1 MPGHMETEN
10 KKGKVYLVGAGP
22 GDPGL
27 ITVKG
32 RECINKADVIVYDY
46 LASPTLLKYAPK
58 NTELIYVGKK
68 GGDHTLSQDGI
79 NMLLVEKASAGA
91 VVTRLKGGDPFIF
104 GRGGEEVEILV
115 EHGIAFEIVPGVTS
129 AIAAPAYAGIPLT
142 HRRFAS
148 TVSFVTGH
156 EDPLK
161 RTSSIDWK
169 NLAPGSG
176 TIVFLMGMK
185 NLGDIARLL
194 MENGR
199 SPKTPVA
206 IVRWGTTTQQTVVSG
221 TLETIFDRAREAGIK
236 SPAIIVVGDVV
247 SLRGA
252 MQWFEKRP
260 LMGMNIV
267 VTRARA
273 QAGKLSGILE
283 TSGAR
288 CTECPTIEIAP
299 SDDPLPLE
307 RLIETISSYD
317 WLVFTSVNGVNYFF
331 DALFAKNMD
340 ARALSSVKTAV
351 IGPATQQRLL
361 EFGIQSDVVP
371 ETYRAESVISAFSGM
386 DIGGKRIALP
396 RAKDARP
403 ILPVELRKM
412 GAVVDEVISYQAK
425 PVSDSGGLLLENL
438 EEKKVD
444 MVTFTSSSTV
454 KNFAALL
461 PPGRQDDLM
470 ESVAVASIGPITT
483 ETAESL
489 GFHVDVTATDYTMD
503 GLLQAILE
511 WKKGR

>member
-1 MPGHMETEN
+1 MSGHMETEN
-10 KKGKVYLVGAGP
+10 GKGKVYLVGAGP

-46 LASPTLLKYAPK
+46 LASPTLLKYAPQ
-58 NTELIYVGKK
+58 NAEMIYVGKK

-79 NMLLVEKASAGA
+79 NRLLVEKASGGA

-104 GRGGEEVEILV
+104 GRGGEEVEVLV
-115 EHGIAFEIVPGVTS
+115 EHGIGFEIVPGVTS

-161 RTSSIDWK
+161 SGSSIDWK
-169 NLAPGSG
+169 NLGEGSG

-199 SPKTPVA
+199 NPKTPTA
-206 IVRWGTTTQQTVVSG
+206 IVRWGTTTRQRVVSG
-221 TLETIFDRAREAGIK
+221 TLKTIFDRAKEAGIT

-247 SLRGA
+247 GLRDA

-260 LMGMNIV
+260 LSGMSVV

-283 TSGAR
+283 EAGAR
-288 CTECPTIEIAP
+288 CLECPVIKIAP
-299 SDDPLPLE
+299 PDDPLALE
-307 RLIETISSYD
+307 RLVEGLSSYD
-317 WLVFTSVNGVNYFF
+317 WLVFTSVNGVSCFF
-331 DALFAKNMD
+331 KTLFEKKMD
-340 ARALSSVKTAV
+340 ARCLSSLKTAV
-351 IGPATQQRLL
+351 IGPATEKRLL
-361 EFGIQSDVVP
+361 EFGIKSDVVP
-371 ETYRAESVISAFSGM
+371 ETYRAESIISAFQGM
-386 DIGGKRIALP
+386 DVAGKRIALP

-412 GAVVDEVISYQAK
+412 GATVDEVISYQAK
-425 PVSDSGGLLLENL
+425 PVSDSGGPLLKNL

-461 PPGRQDDLM
+461 PSGRQNELM

-483 ETAESL
+483 ETAEGL
-489 GFHVDVTATDYTMD
+489 GFHVDVTAKDYTMD
-503 GLLQAILE
+503 GLVQAILE